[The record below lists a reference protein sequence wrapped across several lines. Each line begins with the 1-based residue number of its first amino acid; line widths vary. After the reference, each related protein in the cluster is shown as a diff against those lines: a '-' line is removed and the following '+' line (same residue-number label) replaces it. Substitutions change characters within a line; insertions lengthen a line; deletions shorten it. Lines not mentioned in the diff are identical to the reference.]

1 MFRILCEDLMML
13 RFSNTKS
20 SMLYNL
26 LSVDEAQMFVFEA
39 LLEKKQFNM
48 SVPVNMSVHFYSGG
62 SAHKEGSRKEGG
74 AEDHLA
80 QHSVDTTIMGSRN
93 GQATLYLGGRRVSA
107 FMIRLLCLFL
117 LWGGAFHYMF
127 IRCHFSS
134 FNNCQPMPPG
144 TPFCQSL
151 HGNRPIP
158 LR

>member
-80 QHSVDTTIMGSRN
+80 QQCGH
-93 GQATLYLGGRRVSA
+93 
-107 FMIRLLCLFL
+107 
-117 LWGGAFHYMF
+117 
-127 IRCHFSS
+127 
-134 FNNCQPMPPG
+134 NNHGKQEWAGNAVPRG
-144 TPFCQSL
+144 TSC
-151 HGNRPIP
+151 
-158 LR
+158 